1 MPVKNFLK
9 SETKEKLQQVLKEH
23 EHPDIRERALMFRL
37 LNDGNT
43 QSQVAQC
50 IGCSVR
56 TVAYWSVHGG
66 PENLESFHD
75 ERMNGNHRKAIPAY
89 IDLLLEV
96 IEQEPEA
103 YGYDFGKW
111 TTARLATYLEAVTG
125 IKLSS
130 TQVMRLLKSK
140 EYVYLWAKY
149 SLETKQDPEKRHIFK
164 AKLKAYLSLTKESPE
179 KLQVWF
185 WDESGFSLRV
195 IRRKVLTKKGT
206 RRKVRGDR
214 RKGRVNVMGG
224 IRYADK
230 KRLVAFLP
238 IGNGENFYRVLRI
251 FYQELQCEWAGED
264 KSINTFEKD
273 GPKLVIIL
281 DNASIHK
288 KRDLLEKM
296 KHEMPNLVLEFLPEY
311 SPDYNLIELVW
322 HSAKESIANRLFKSI
337 EELEALLNRLLNEGE
352 LIIKWE
358 RKIKNKG
365 AAVNA
370 I

>member
-1 MPVKNFLK
+1 MFL
-9 SETKEKLQQVLKEH
+9 
-23 EHPDIRERALMFRL
+23 L

-43 QSQVAQC
+43 QSQVAQI

-56 TVAYWSVHGG
+56 KVAYWSVHSD
-66 PENLESFHD
+66 PEKLDSLHD
-75 ERMNGNHRKAIPAY
+75 ERMKGNHRKATPAY
-89 IDLLLEV
+89 IDLLLVV
-96 IEQEPEA
+96 IEKEPEA
-103 YGYDFGKW
+103 YGYEFGRW
-111 TTARLATYLEAVTG
+111 TRARLATYLGEVTG

-130 TQVMRLLKSK
+130 TQVMRILKSK
-140 EYVYLWAKY
+140 KYVYLWAKY
-149 SLETKQDPEKRHIFK
+149 SLEAKQDPEKRHVFK
-164 AKLKAYLSLTKESPE
+164 AKLEAYLSLTKESPE

-206 RRKVRGDR
+206 RRTIRGDR

-238 IGNGENFYRVLRI
+238 IGNGENFYTVLKA
-251 FYQELQCEWAGED
+251 FYQELQYEWAGED
-264 KSINTFEKD
+264 KNINTFEKD
-273 GPKLVIIL
+273 GPKIVIIL
-281 DNASIHK
+281 DNASLHK
-288 KRDLLEKM
+288 KKDLLEKM
-296 KHEMPNLVLEFLPEY
+296 KYEMPNLVLEFLPEY

-322 HSAKESIANRLFKSI
+322 HSAKESLANRLFKSI

-352 LIIKWE
+352 LVIKWR